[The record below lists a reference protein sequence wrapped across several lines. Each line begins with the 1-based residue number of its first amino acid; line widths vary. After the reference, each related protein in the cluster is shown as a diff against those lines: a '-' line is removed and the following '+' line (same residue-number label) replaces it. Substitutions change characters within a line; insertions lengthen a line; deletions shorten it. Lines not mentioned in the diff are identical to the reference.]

1 MLKPEVWGRGMVWKF
16 HDDNDDDDDVI
27 GWRKEI
33 LWTRDSEGLH

>member
-16 HDDNDDDDDVI
+16 DDDDDDDVI